1 MRPITRLNL
10 LAILATSSFLAISL
24 SYVFIFLPLQ
34 NYQNQLQEYHDTQ
47 LSARKE
53 QITQEVRNR
62 IKALHDKRRELPRQT
77 SRMLRYRAGIIAG
90 FIDLQFRQGLN
101 EDEILTA
108 LTSLARLTPWAE
120 ENSEYFI
127 LDQKTRFRLHS
138 RYPELK
144 GQNLQSCM
152 ESNPLTK
159 NLVEQILSCTGVHEC
174 RLPCLDCRQPDQSEH
189 LAVVCPIA
197 AADWFVVTY
206 KSADI
211 IEQELQR
218 QTLRELAEKR
228 FGEMNSGY
236 FFVLDR
242 EGRPLMRGV
251 LDQPF
256 NHDLSPLP
264 INPGM
269 EKTARQLVDCAASG
283 KGICF
288 YRHPNPNK
296 TDLYY
301 EDKVAYVEL
310 FPPWQWTIG
319 TGLYISEFEQS
330 FAAQKQKLKNTTW
343 QNARLGLL
351 LLGLNLLFNLLVFL
365 LTTRHIKQLENNS
378 RHHLRE
384 LEQYKTILD
393 LSCLVSKSDLEGNI
407 TYANQALL
415 KVSGYSW
422 EEING
427 RPHNIFRHP
436 SVPKAVF
443 KNLWETIEQGKVW
456 RGTGKNRSKHGS
468 AYITD
473 IVIAPLRDERG
484 RIVEYLAARH
494 DITELLESREKL
506 KLAFATDNLTSLGSR
521 YKLLQNIANHPG
533 NKELM
538 LFDINGFHDLNHDLG
553 NAAADQILKWVAEQL
568 VNIFHEKHYQ
578 HYRLQADTFAVLSDP
593 PATDKNLERSYH
605 FLDFF
610 TKHPCQT
617 ASSKT
622 IYISFCCGLALADK
636 NLLCCA
642 DIALKKAKKANT
654 ALVRYSIELD
664 NEHLSRSYWL
674 NEVLQALRDQRLV
687 PYYQPIVDLRSGAVL
702 KYEAL
707 MRLLDEKGRAVPPHE
722 FLPIMKQTH
731 HYAYMTMTIIDQ
743 ACACF
748 QQRRDAVS
756 INLSVDDLL
765 RPETVALLL
774 TTARQKDII
783 KRLTIEIVE
792 TENIQNYENAMQALD
807 LLRQEGITIAID
819 DFGSGYANFTYLTE
833 MRADYIK
840 LDGSLVRQVNNS
852 PQIRELLAS
861 IINFAH
867 QSQMLVIAE
876 FVSSREI
883 LKTMLEL
890 GADYGQGYL
899 FSPALPENQLAD
911 QQRYDL
917 DLSERRG
924 ASIEVA
930 KNGRPR

>member
-24 SYVFIFLPLQ
+24 SYVLIFLPMR
-34 NYQNQLQEYHDTQ
+34 NYENQLQEYHDEQ

-62 IKALHDKRRELPRQT
+62 IKALHDKRRDLPRQAT
-77 SRMLRYRAGIIAG
+77 RMLKYRAGVIAG
-90 FIDLQFRQGLN
+90 FIDLQFRQGLRA
-101 EDEILTA
+101 EEILS
-108 LTSLARLTPWAE
+108 SLNAMARLTPWAK

-127 LDQKTRFRLHS
+127 LNRETRFLAHS
-138 RYPELK
+138 RHPELL
-144 GQNLQSCM
+144 GQDLRSCM
-152 ESNPLTK
+152 ASNPLIK
-159 NLVEQILSCTGVHEC
+159 NAVEQILNCDGLHEC
-174 RLPCLDCRQPDQSEH
+174 RLPCLDCRQPHQSER
-189 LAVVCPIA
+189 LAVVCRVE

-206 KSADI
+206 KNVDI
-211 IEQELQR
+211 LERELQL

-242 EGRPLMRGV
+242 EGRPLMRGI

-256 NHDLSPLP
+256 NSDLSPLP
-264 INPGM
+264 IKPGR
-269 EKTARQLVDCAASG
+269 EKIARQLTDCAASG

-296 TDLYY
+296 ADVW

-319 TGLYISEFEQS
+319 TGLYISELEQS

-343 QNARLGLL
+343 HNARLGLL
-351 LLGLNLLFNLLVFL
+351 LLGLNLLFSLAIFL
-365 LTTRHIKQLENNS
+365 LTKRHINRLENNS

-393 LSCLVSKSDLEGNI
+393 LSCLVSKGDLKGNI

-456 RGTGKNRSKHGS
+456 RGAGKNRGKDGS

-494 DITELLESREKL
+494 DITELLENREKL
-506 KLAFATDNLTSLGSR
+506 QLAFATDNLTSLGSR
-521 YKLLQNIANHPG
+521 YKLLQNIADKTG
-533 NKELM
+533 NLELM
-538 LFDINGFHDLNHDLG
+538 LFDINGFRDLNHDLG
-553 NAAADQILKWVAEQL
+553 NAAADQILKWVADQL
-568 VNIFHEKHYQ
+568 VNVFHEKYYQ

-593 PATDKNLERSYH
+593 PDPDKNLERSYH

-617 ASSKT
+617 AASAT
-622 IYISFCCGLALADK
+622 IYLSFCCGLATADK

-642 DIALKKAKKANT
+642 DIALKKAKKSNT

-674 NEVLQALRDQRLV
+674 NEVIQAMRGNRLV

-707 MRLLDEKGRAVPPHE
+707 MRLLDEKGGAVPPHE

-731 HYAYMTMTIIDQ
+731 HYAYMTMTIIEQ

-748 QQRRDAVS
+748 QRRRDAVS

-765 RPETVALLL
+765 RPETVETLLD
-774 TTARQKDII
+774 TAKQTGVIE
-783 KRLTIEIVE
+783 RLTIEIVE

-840 LDGSLVRQVNNS
+840 LDGSLVKQVNNS

-867 QSQMLVIAE
+867 QSRMLVIAE
-876 FVSSREI
+876 FVSSQEI
-883 LKTMLEL
+883 LKAMLEL

-899 FSPALPENQLAD
+899 FSPALPENQLVD

-917 DLSERRG
+917 E
-924 ASIEVA
+924 
-930 KNGRPR
+930 P